1 MKRILSTLILCLL
14 LVGQGFAKEKHFTLY
29 SPNGKL
35 VTHIVSTADG
45 ELTYDMVFRGVT
57 LMLPSHI
64 GLNRQYGKSV
74 TADMSPTRTRTRSI
88 DETIPSP
95 FTRQASMRNHCNEL
109 SLQLKNGLAVDFRAY
124 DDGIAY
130 RFRTAEACTVRYEK
144 VEYNFAGDYQATV
157 PYVINYSEDDF
168 AVQFTSS
175 FENLYETHPLSQLDP
190 RRISFL
196 PLLVH
201 APGGVKVCLTETHL
215 EHFPGLY
222 LQAARRPD
230 SPADVRLEGVHA
242 PLPKTLQQGGHN
254 NLQLLV
260 TEREEYIARLA
271 AGSSLPWRIAVVTA
285 TDAQLAVSNLSY
297 LLAAPCRVDD
307 LSWIRPGKVAWDWW
321 NNWNI
326 EGVDFPSGINND
338 TYKHY
343 IDFASRYG
351 IEYVILDE
359 GWAVSGQADLF
370 QVVPEIDLPMLCDYA
385 KQKNVGLI
393 LWAGYWAFN
402 RDMEGVCKHYSAMG
416 IKGWKIDFMDRDD
429 DQMVRFY
436 EKAAATAAKYH
447 MLVDFHG
454 AYKPTGLQRTYPNI
468 MNFEGIHGLEQMKWS
483 GPEVDQVT
491 YDVTIPFTRLVAGP
505 ADYTQGAMRNA
516 TRSNYY
522 PCNSEP
528 MSQGTRCHQLAEYI
542 VFDAPLTMLCDSPT
556 NYRKEEECTAFI
568 ASVPTVWDE
577 TIALQGKIAEY
588 VVVARR
594 SGNKW
599 YVGAL
604 GNWDE
609 RDLVVDLSRL
619 GVGAKQGEVFA
630 DGVNADRKAQD
641 YRHEQVTVN
650 GTWKVHLAPGGGAV
664 LVL

>member
-1 MKRILSTLILCLL
+1 MKVRILVLIALFLL
-14 LVGQGFAKEKHFTLY
+14 PVAAPGQKKYRVA
-29 SPNGKL
+29 SPDGNVVVDVSLSRNLTWKL
-35 VTHIVSTADG
+35 T
-45 ELTYDMVFRGVT
+45 FRGQVLLDEAPLSLET
-57 LMLPSHI
+57 DRGSLGAGMRVKKAVLRHVDTCFETP
-64 GLNRQYGKSV
+64 LY
-74 TADMSPTRTRTRSI
+74 TRSAER
-88 DETIPSP
+88 DV
-95 FTRQASMRNHCNEL
+95 CNEL
-109 SLQLKNGLAVDFRAY
+109 VLQGRDGYDVVFRAY
-124 DDGIAY
+124 DEGAAY
-130 RFRTAEACTVRYEK
+130 RFVPRFKEELTVLSEKAVFRVGRERTAYI
-144 VEYNFAGDYQATV
+144 
-157 PYVINYSEDDF
+157 PYVRKQGSRET
-168 AVQFTSS
+168 QFFNT
-175 FENLYETHPLSQLDP
+175 FENTYAHTPVSGWEEGRLA
-190 RRISFL
+190 FL
-196 PLLVH
+196 PLTVEAANGIKLCITE
-201 APGGVKVCLTETHL
+201 ADLRDYPGMYLCNQEGGRALRGV
-215 EHFPGLY
+215 FAG
-222 LQAARRPD
+222 
-230 SPADVRLEGVHA
+230 SPAQVD
-242 PLPKTLQQGGHN
+242 QGGHN
-254 NLQLLV
+254 QLQGLV
-260 TEREEYIARLA
+260 RSRHNYLAKLTSPHKFPWRVIAIAKEDRQLAESDLTWRLA
-271 AGSSLPWRIAVVTA
+271 AP
-285 TDAQLAVSNLSY
+285 
-297 LLAAPCRVDD
+297 AAAGDW
-307 LSWIRPGKVAWDWW
+307 SWVKPGKVAWDWW
-321 NNWNI
+321 NDWNI
-326 EGVDFPSGINND
+326 SGVDFKSGVNND

-343 IDFASRYG
+343 IDFASEHG

-359 GWAVSGQADLF
+359 GWAVNKQADLM

-429 DQMVRFY
+429 DQMVKFY

-468 MNFEGIHGLEQMKWS
+468 LNFEGIHGLEQMKWS

-491 YDVTIPFTRLVAGP
+491 YDVTVPFTRLVAGP

-542 VFDAPLTMLCDSPT
+542 VFDAPLTMLCDSPS
-556 NYRKEEECTAFI
+556 NYRKEEECAKFI

-619 GVGAKQGEVFA
+619 GVGAKQGEVYV

-641 YRHEQVTVN
+641 YKHEQVSVN